1 MTDRHSL
8 RHDLD
13 GATPEQQAIHLAL
26 QREVE
31 VDLTGYATQKWVKA
45 QGYLTSVPESP
56 STPGEPIDIDL
67 DGYATEEY
75 VKTHVGDTSLVLSK
89 NIQTV
94 TMNLAEEANN
104 RRRGDEDLRADIEEL
119 QAIEIPEPDL
129 SGYATQEQL
138 EGEAT
143 DRATGDE
150 ALAGQISDLQDGFD
164 AAIIAGQ
171 EGAENINIELQSYLK
186 KEDANTSFLKL
197 GGGNMTGELTINRP
211 AGNRALTV
219 KKDGEW
225 QLKIWADGTIET
237 KKTGFTDV
245 QFVTR
250 GFTDSQYLKL
260 TGGELTGNLINA
272 LYKTTRNTGYA
283 FQCRP
288 DNGDTSIFI
297 HTSGHIEASGYIKVD
312 GTKVSLENH
321 THSGYAASDHT
332 HSGYAASDHTHS
344 GYAASNH
351 THSDYATSSHN
362 HDTKYVKGN
371 WTISKSGGNWYIS

>member
-89 NIQTV
+89 NIHTV

-104 RRRGDEDLRADIEEL
+104 RRRGDEDLRADIEEPATRSPSPISAATPL
-119 QAIEIPEPDL
+119 RNNSKVRPPTEQQVTKLSLDRSAIYKTALTPQSSLVKRVPRTSISSAVLPE
-129 SGYATQEQL
+129 E
-138 EGEAT
+138 
-143 DRATGDE
+143 
-150 ALAGQISDLQDGFD
+150 
-164 AAIIAGQ
+164 
-171 EGAENINIELQSYLK
+171 
-186 KEDANTSFLKL
+186 
-197 GGGNMTGELTINRP
+197 GGGEHVLPEVGRRQHDCELTINRP

-260 TGGELTGNLINA
+260 SGGDLTGNLISNA

-312 GTKVSLENH
+312 GKKVSLEDH

-362 HDTKYVKGN
+362 HDTKCEGQLDDQ
-371 WTISKSGGNWYIS
+371 